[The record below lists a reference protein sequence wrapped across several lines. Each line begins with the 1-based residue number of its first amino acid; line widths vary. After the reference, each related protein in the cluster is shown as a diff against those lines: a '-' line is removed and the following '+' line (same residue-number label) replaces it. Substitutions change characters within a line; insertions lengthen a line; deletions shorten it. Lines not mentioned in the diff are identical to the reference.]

1 MFVQLKKEAEKQEAE
16 LKTQIQSYMTTAS
29 VLEGQNG
36 VTLATWK
43 NDPPGERFDE
53 KRFAVEQPEL
63 YKQYLINR
71 TGARK
76 FLVKQPKKI
85 RKVLYVPK

>member
-1 MFVQLKKEAEKQEAE
+1 ME
-16 LKTQIQSYMTTAS
+16 
-29 VLEGQNG
+29 

-63 YKQYLINR
+63 YKQISGEQNR
-71 TGARK
+71 SSQIPCEDSERNKEGTLCPK
-76 FLVKQPKKI
+76 MKQ
-85 RKVLYVPK
+85 V